1 MSNQGLIIEERPRDI
16 GNFLVGRLLP
26 FSKKRMV
33 GPFIFID
40 HMGPSTVGNGHY
52 MDIGP
57 HPHIG
62 LSTLTYLFAGE
73 IMHRDSLGSHQRI
86 TPGDV
91 NWMTAGK
98 GVVHT
103 ERTPE
108 DWRDDTIR
116 DVHGFQ
122 IWVALPTKDED
133 CEPEFFHYEKTSL
146 PRWNE
151 NGLRFS
157 LIAGEAF
164 GKKSPVKTYSPL
176 FMVEIFAD
184 ENVDFDTHGK
194 LYGEIGICVVK
205 GSIKACDDVIPQ
217 GNLLVSKENDM
228 CSFHIYKGSHILIF
242 GGEPFEDKREIYWN
256 FVSSD
261 KEKIEQA
268 KQKWREHNFPKVPG
282 DDGYIVM
289 PEK

>member
-16 GNFLVGRLLP
+16 GDFLVGRLLP
-26 FSKKRMV
+26 FAKKRMV

-40 HMGPSTVGNGHY
+40 HMGPSQVGKGHY

-62 LSTLTYLFAGE
+62 LSTLTYLFEGE
-73 IMHRDSLGSHQRI
+73 IMHKDSLGSEQRI
-86 TPGDV
+86 KPGDV

-108 DWRDDTIR
+108 DWRDDEIR
-116 DVHGFQ
+116 NVHGFQ
-122 IWVALPTKDED
+122 IWVALPSTEED
-133 CEPEFFHYEKTSL
+133 CEPEFFHYEKNSL
-146 PRWNE
+146 PRWRE
-151 NGLRFS
+151 GGIRYA

-176 FMVEIFAD
+176 FMLELFAD
-184 ENVDFDTHGK
+184 EEVVFSTEGK
-194 LYGEIGICVVK
+194 LYGEIGVCVVK
-205 GSIKACDDVIPQ
+205 GNIYACEDKI
-217 GNLLVSKENDM
+217 GEGHLLVSKANDI
-228 CSFHIYKGSHILIF
+228 CSIRIEQGSHILIF
-242 GGEPFEDKREIYWN
+242 GGEAFPDKREIYWN
-256 FVSSD
+256 FVSSTAA
-261 KEKIEQA
+261 KIEQA
-268 KQKWREHNFPKVPG
+268 KERWRNHEFPKVPG